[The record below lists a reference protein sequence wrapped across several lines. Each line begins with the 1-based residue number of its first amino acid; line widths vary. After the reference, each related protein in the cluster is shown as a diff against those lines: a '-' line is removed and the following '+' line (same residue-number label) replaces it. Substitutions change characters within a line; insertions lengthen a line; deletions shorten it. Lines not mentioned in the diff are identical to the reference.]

1 MRFPSDVDK
10 KLSVEDHVNLADD
23 ELLKR
28 RTVLYHLILKPQ
40 NSVSASL
47 VHIDYGNCLLTGIHD
62 HLHLTSRM

>member
-10 KLSVEDHVNLADD
+10 KLSVEDHVNLLDD

-62 HLHLTSRM
+62 HLHQTSRM